1 MNNFTYERLHN
12 NLQYLKLN
20 TIEELFLTTALRLL
34 QGTTRQQWK
43 SLIICLNRKRNTE
56 KLLQLREG

>member
-20 TIEELFLTTALRLL
+20 TIEDLVDNCLELAARDSKTTMKVLDYLL
-34 QGTTRQQWK
+34 
-43 SLIICLNRKRNTE
+43 E
-56 KLLQLREG
+56 